1 MSFFICAL
9 GYSSS
14 LFLTP
19 SLLLLLDLL
28 RFSMISFVLHYK
40 ERLIIEIRVVTGEL
54 DSFLKGDN
62 LVLPD
67 I

>member
-1 MSFFICAL
+1 
-9 GYSSS
+9 
-14 LFLTP
+14 
-19 SLLLLLDLL
+19 
-28 RFSMISFVLHYK
+28 MISFILHYK